1 MIGCSGSSNGRPSNS
16 PSLPWLPSTRD
27 GGVKVYRRE
36 GGKKKML
43 EEFLKR
49 KTDYPPEKV
58 SKKWHLFLSG
68 KVIFFFFLS
77 NPSLANWFP
86 ADFFCRA
93 GNCSVLEVD
102 RALLCPI
109 GTQGVM

>member
-1 MIGCSGSSNGRPSNS
+1 M
-16 PSLPWLPSTRD
+16 
-27 GGVKVYRRE
+27 KVHRRE
-36 GGKKKML
+36 GEKKML